1 VSAGTGMVGIHHPA
15 GDVKKISF
23 GVIDGI
29 ATYGGDVTGSG
40 GYLRV
45 HWTAGVTEGG
55 SSGSGLI
62 TGTFPNDRFVGT
74 LTGGLPFAAR
84 RPSRTGTAA
93 SISCIR

>member
-1 VSAGTGMVGIHHPA
+1 MVGIHHPA

-23 GVIDGI
+23 GAIDGI
-29 ATYGGDVTGSG
+29 SSYGGAVTGSG

-74 LTGGLPFAAR
+74 LRGGESILQRADRQP
-84 RPSRTGTAA
+84 TGTAA